1 VPLGYNCRVR
11 RIAVLVLL
19 VLACSKRD
27 AAEHV
32 NLDLIKIV
40 GEPRMRTDEVGD
52 GKFASQSSF
61 ILVDAENASETG
73 AYVTL
78 GGAFTDA
85 SGNALGALKPQ
96 SLWIPAKERRTFALI
111 DNERVPRPT
120 AKSAKIEVR
129 GALIASPPR
138 AQIVDFH
145 QFDDY
150 GKSVVQATLVN
161 DSDRIGTIIVIASF
175 HDKEGTPMTR
185 PFNVIEIG
193 PRKRQN
199 LQFVGPQGS
208 VRGAIYVGEETY

>member
-1 VPLGYNCRVR
+1 MIGRRV
-11 RIAVLVLL
+11 VLL
-19 VLACSKRD
+19 AVFALACSKRD
-27 AAEHV
+27 DAKHV
-32 NLDLIKIV
+32 NLDLIKIA
-40 GEPRMRTDEVGD
+40 GEPRMRTDQVGD
-52 GKFASQSSF
+52 GKFASESSF

-85 SGNALGALKPQ
+85 AGNELGPLKPQ

-111 DNERVPRPT
+111 DNARVPRPE

-138 AQIVDFH
+138 AQILDFH
-145 QFDDY
+145 TFDDY
-150 GKSVVQATLVN
+150 GKTVVQATLYN
-161 DSDRIGTIIVIASF
+161 DSDRIGSIIVIASF
-175 HDKEGTPMTR
+175 HDKEGSPMTR
-185 PFNVIEIG
+185 PFNLIEIG
-193 PRKRQN
+193 PRKKQN

>member
-1 VPLGYNCRVR
+1 MR
-11 RIAVLVLL
+11 RLVLL
-19 VLACSKRD
+19 VVFALACSKRD
-27 AAEHV
+27 KAEHV
-32 NLDLIKIV
+32 NLDLIKIA
-40 GEPRMRTDEVGD
+40 GEPRMRTDEVGE

-61 ILVDAENASETG
+61 ILVDAKNESDKG

-85 SGNALGALKPQ
+85 SGATLGPLKPQ
-96 SLWIPAKERRTFALI
+96 SLWIPATETRTFALI
-111 DNERVPRPT
+111 DAERVPRPT

-145 QFDDY
+145 AFEDY

-161 DSDRIGTIIVIASF
+161 DSDRIGKIIVIASF

-185 PFNVIEIG
+185 PYNLIEIG
-193 PRKRQN
+193 PRQRQN